1 MLPSETGT
9 TDLYRILP
17 LGAGRITG
25 YNKQSHLT
33 DPNFVKCPCFSLE
46 SALIIFSNTNVTLLL
61 VERWHLLRTDGSSLS
76 VSAQV
81 ITAWSL

>member
-33 DPNFVKCPCFSLE
+33 DPNFV
-46 SALIIFSNTNVTLLL
+46 SAHASP
-61 VERWHLLRTDGSSLS
+61 
-76 VSAQV
+76 
-81 ITAWSL
+81 